1 MKTCLQAVPLTSVPS
16 TIVSRE
22 PQQPSSVVE
31 LSTQPLPGLS
41 TTASASSCPSS
52 SKTPQPSIASS
63 KPVTI
68 SEAAQLP
75 LSPSMSHS
83 SVQKKGPAG
92 PLIGIEDDYSVTTDL
107 HLFPAMD
114 NYQPRV
120 PNLASISDFLDAALT
135 DM

>member
-1 MKTCLQAVPLTSVPS
+1 
-16 TIVSRE
+16 
-22 PQQPSSVVE
+22 
-31 LSTQPLPGLS
+31 
-41 TTASASSCPSS
+41 
-52 SKTPQPSIASS
+52 
-63 KPVTI
+63 
-68 SEAAQLP
+68 
-75 LSPSMSHS
+75 MSHS